1 MDTFPRHPVI
11 PNLSRW
17 PWMSCSPCFLFRLEF
32 PELKM
37 PCQSGFPN
45 RAASILGFFR
55 AGRSNHTS
63 FGPPRWWGKVRE
75 IPGYFSKIQVR
86 ELLDFDQIHG
96 KLYLY
101 LTYFNLTYVN
111 CETTWMELLWRCY
124 NPEISGNCSRKAL
137 SSELTFDV
145 MSMSME
151 RIKKTER
158 ILYRYSKVL

>member
-11 PNLSRW
+11 PPQVRCRYVLGGPIIPNLSRW
-17 PWMSCSPCFLFRLEF
+17 PWLSCSPCFLFRLEF

-37 PCQSGFPN
+37 PCQASHEL
-45 RAASILGFFR
+45 RA
-55 AGRSNHTS
+55 
-63 FGPPRWWGKVRE
+63 PKWWGKVRE
-75 IPGYFSKIQVR
+75 MGPWLFQQNPGSWTFRFWPDPWKVVSI
-86 ELLDFDQIHG
+86 FNI
-96 KLYLY
+96 
-101 LTYFNLTYVN
+101 FNLTYVN

-124 NPEISGNCSRKAL
+124 NPEISGNCSRKTL